1 MIKELVEEIV
11 RAIVDE
17 SDEVEVSVV
26 ESGQTIVVELR
37 VAKSDVGKVIGRQG
51 NMARA
56 LRTLV
61 GNASTKLKKRA
72 ILQIIE

>member
-1 MIKELVEEIV
+1 MKELVEYIV

-17 SDEVEVSVV
+17 PDQVDVNII
-26 ESGQTIVVELR
+26 ESGQTVVIELK
-37 VAKSDVGKVIGRQG
+37 VAKSDIGKVIGRQG

-56 LRTLV
+56 LRTIL

-72 ILQIIE
+72 VLQIIE